1 MSDLPDS
8 TPIIEMKKRGGGRPR
23 KVDLV
28 GTLHEAFKAYQ
39 DFYADMSP
47 IEICLMGAVRVAPR
61 YESVQKVLKAWDEIP
76 KRDRRRITILD
87 ERVRE
92 LGIDL
97 DEFKGLCK
105 IGVNSALKEESD
117 TMIATAEPKLIRKS
131 LNVAST
137 VDDHKERA
145 AWLQSMGR
153 HLPPPGQTTNINVAN
168 VNNPKPALM
177 SFDEMMQLG
186 GGETKALPPASVDG
200 EIVKEGE

>member
-8 TPIIEMKKRGGGRPR
+8 TPIFEDAPKKRGGGRPR

-28 GTLHEAFKAYQ
+28 GTLHEAFKPYQ

-61 YESVQKVLKAWDEIP
+61 YESVQRVLKLWDEIP

-87 ERVRE
+87 EKVKAAG
-92 LGIDL
+92 LDL

-117 TMIATAEPKLIRKS
+117 TMIATAEPRNGQRGCS
-131 LNVAST
+131 QW
-137 VDDHKERA
+137 VDTCRRRDRRPI
-145 AWLQSMGR
+145 SMLLR
-153 HLPPPGQTTNINVAN
+153 SITQ
-168 VNNPKPALM
+168 NP
-177 SFDEMMQLG
+177 
-186 GGETKALPPASVDG
+186 
-200 EIVKEGE
+200 